1 MALGKNKLVS
11 RTLSPAAG
19 VFLFAT
25 VTTFLG
31 VRGFEI
37 STDFILLAYALT
49 LVGGVAYLLWVILA
63 HNKLGHYR
71 CNNE

>member
-1 MALGKNKLVS
+1 LRNKTIQRL
-11 RTLSPAAG
+11 
-19 VFLFAT
+19 
-25 VTTFLG
+25 LG
-31 VRGFEI
+31 VGGFEI